1 MAATPDGDGTLL
13 DHSMFMYGSNMSNS
27 DLHNNYPL
35 PNIVVGGGNGKL
47 KLGGQQIALPERTPM
62 ANLLLT
68 LLQKAGV
75 EREKFSDSS
84 SVIAEL

>member
-1 MAATPDGDGTLL
+1 
-13 DHSMFMYGSNMSNS
+13 
-27 DLHNNYPL
+27 
-35 PNIVVGGGNGKL
+35 L

-75 EREKFSDSS
+75 EREKFSDSTGA
-84 SVIAEL
+84 IAEL